1 VIELLRVRDLALVE
15 EATLEFGP
23 GLNVLT
29 GETGAGKSI
38 VLGAISLLAGARAD
52 PDVVRTG
59 AREAVVEAVFS
70 TLALTDLEAALALRG
85 VETDEHALVVRRTV
99 SGGRSRAQLAGQLV
113 PVSVLGE
120 LFGGR
125 LEISSQHESQALLRP
140 ETHGRLLDAF
150 GGLLGARETLAEHYA
165 ALRRLDDEIARL
177 RAAAEERA
185 RQQDF
190 LAWQVREI
198 DAAALLPG
206 EIQSLSADRARLLH
220 AARLAEDS
228 AHALRLVGGEDDAD
242 AAPARDRVAEAARR
256 VEAAA
261 RLDPGLESM
270 ATRLR
275 GLAAELDD
283 VARELSRYGASLDAD
298 PERAAVVE
306 ERLER
311 LDRLRRK
318 YGETEGEILVFRER
332 AAAELAG
339 ITGTEARIDA
349 LLVERDAA
357 RTRLASEAER
367 LSRGRRAAAKRLA
380 TALEEALAAL
390 AMPGARFEIALEPAA
405 FAADLPCGPR
415 GAEEP
420 ELRLC
425 ANAGEPARALRRVA
439 SGGELS
445 RVFLAL
451 KNVLRGAGAGMVLV
465 FDEVDAGIGGAV
477 ADRVGRALAELASVH
492 QVLCITHLP
501 QIAARASTH
510 FRVSK
515 RDVDGRTRTHV
526 ERLSAAER
534 VDEIARMAGGET
546 ISEATR
552 RHARALL
559 GEAATPAAE
568 PRARRARPGAPPG

>member
-1 VIELLRVRDLALVE
+1 MIELLRVRDLALVE

-52 PDVVRTG
+52 ADVVRTG

-70 TLALTDLEAALALRG
+70 TLALTDLETDLAVRG
-85 VETDEHALVVRRTV
+85 VETDEHALVVRRSVT
-99 SGGRSRAQLAGQLV
+99 GGRSRAQIAGQLV

-140 ETHGRLLDAF
+140 ETHGRMLDAF
-150 GGLLGARETLAEHYA
+150 GGLLGAREAVARHYA
-165 ALRRLDDEIARL
+165 ALRSLDDEIGRL
-177 RAAAEERA
+177 RAVAEERM

-190 LAWQVREI
+190 LAYQVREI
-198 DAAALLPG
+198 DAAELSAGEMEALR
-206 EIQSLSADRARLLH
+206 ADRARLVH
-220 AARLAEDS
+220 AARLVEDS
-228 AHALRLVGGEDDAD
+228 AHALRLVAGDDGDGGS
-242 AAPARDRVAEAARR
+242 ARDRAAEAARR
-256 VEAAA
+256 LEAAA

-270 ATRLR
+270 VTRLR

-283 VARELSRYGASLDAD
+283 VARELVRYGSGLEAD
-298 PERAAVVE
+298 PERAAAIE

-318 YGETEGEILVFRER
+318 YGETEDEILSFRDR
-332 AAAELAG
+332 AAVELAA
-339 ITGTEARIDA
+339 ITGAEARIET
-349 LLVERDAA
+349 LLVARDAA
-357 RTRLASEAER
+357 RSLLASEAER
-367 LSRGRRAAAKRLA
+367 LSRERRAAGKRLA
-380 TALEEALAAL
+380 TALEKALAAL
-390 AMPGARFEIALEPAA
+390 AMPGARFEVALEPAA
-405 FAADLPCGPR
+405 CDGDLPCGPR

-515 RDVDGRTRTHV
+515 RDVDGRTRTEVH
-526 ERLSAAER
+526 RLSEAER
-534 VDEIARMAGGET
+534 VDEIARMAGGEH

-559 GEAATPAAE
+559 GEAAAPGAE
-568 PRARRARPGAPPG
+568 PRARRSRPASPTV